1 MKMTNNNQ
9 INELHHKL
17 TYWLK
22 RRDELKS
29 SYKTREVMEPT
40 SISEEDKAQY
50 QEALYKIRNK
60 IRYIKTYIK
69 KLEKG
74 EQ

>member
-1 MKMTNNNQ
+1 MTNNNKIQ
-9 INELHHKL
+9 ELHQKL
-17 TYWLK
+17 TYWVEK
-22 RRDELKS
+22 RDELKS
-29 SYKTREVMEPT
+29 SYKTREIMEPT

-50 QEALYKIRNK
+50 HESLYKIRNK
-60 IRYIKTYIK
+60 LRHITTYIK

>member
-1 MKMTNNNQ
+1 MINNDKIQ
-9 INELHHKL
+9 ELHQKL
-17 TYWLK
+17 TYWVK

-29 SYKTREVMEPT
+29 SYKTREIMEPT

-50 QEALYKIRNK
+50 HESLYKIANK
-60 IRYIKTYIK
+60 LRYIKTYIK